1 METIATKEVRGEE
14 IKGREVMHDLIIR
27 NQMVIEDYL
36 DAVMTEDSS
45 LANNRRW
52 VGGGVYCTLKDRK
65 TGIAVLLK
73 VFKDR
78 LRSKDVDRL
87 LSLSST
93 FRGRKICILCWRI
106 RPEDKDLLSSRGI
119 RVIMLDDIL
128 PHLCLDF
135 MKAPIRDYFRKM
147 LREEK
152 RPSYLGACLAPTL
165 IDTPKEMIRKALYE
179 RVEDGEIEI
188 VEEIGGGMAVEG
200 GNTFFDV
207 RRRPGY
213 PVS

>member
-1 METIATKEVRGEE
+1 MEIIATKEVRGKE
-14 IKGREVMHDLIIR
+14 IKGKEVMHDLIIR
-27 NQMVIEDYL
+27 NQRVVEDYL
-36 DAVMTEDSS
+36 DADMAEDSS
-45 LANNRRW
+45 LANNRRL

-65 TGIAVLLK
+65 TGVAVLLK

-78 LRSKDVDRL
+78 LRSKDVERL

-119 RVIMLDDIL
+119 RVIMLDDLL
-128 PHLCLDF
+128 PHLRLDF
-135 MKAPIRDYFRKM
+135 MKAPIREYFGKM
-147 LREEK
+147 LGEDK

-179 RVEDGEIEI
+179 MIEDEEIEI
-188 VEEIGGGMAVEG
+188 VE
-200 GNTFFDV
+200 
-207 RRRPGY
+207 
-213 PVS
+213 